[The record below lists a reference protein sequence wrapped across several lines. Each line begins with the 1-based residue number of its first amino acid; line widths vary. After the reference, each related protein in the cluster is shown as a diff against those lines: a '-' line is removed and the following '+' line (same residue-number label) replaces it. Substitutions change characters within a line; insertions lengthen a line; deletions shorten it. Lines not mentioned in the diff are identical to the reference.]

1 MQIDLSGRIA
11 LVTGSTAGIGEAAAQ
26 ALASAGADVVVNGRN
41 ADRVAETAERIGGC
55 GVTAGRGAVWFLLRD
70 ALRPGAS
77 ATRAAFPPG
86 CGAPSS
92 ARAGGRRA
100 DAFGLQALV
109 SGEGDGREGLCL
121 MGLAPE
127 PGSTGPGVA
136 ATCIT

>member
-41 ADRVAETAERIGGC
+41 ADRVAETAERIGGR
-55 GVTAGRGAVWFLLRD
+55 GVAADVGTAEG
-70 ALRPGAS
+70 
-77 ATRAAFPPG
+77 T
-86 CGAPSS
+86 
-92 ARAGGRRA
+92 A
-100 DAFGLQALV
+100 DLIRQLPEA
-109 SGEGDGREGLCL
+109 